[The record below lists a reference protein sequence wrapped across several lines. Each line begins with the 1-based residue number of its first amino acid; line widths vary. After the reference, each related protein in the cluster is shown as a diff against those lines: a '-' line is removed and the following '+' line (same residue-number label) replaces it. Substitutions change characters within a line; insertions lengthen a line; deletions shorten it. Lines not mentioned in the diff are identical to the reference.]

1 MPPAPKEGP
10 PRLASPFQ
18 PEKQAAT
25 LPRNFLL
32 HSSPDPMSDSPT
44 STGHLSQAELV
55 PRMQSYPGSSFGDEN
70 DELTSGKFP

>member
-32 HSSPDPMSDSPT
+32 HSGMDPMSDEPT
-44 STGHLSQAELV
+44 LTSHPPQAELV
-55 PRMQSYPGSSFGDEN
+55 PRMQSYPGSCFGDEKG
-70 DELTSGKFP
+70 DLASGELL